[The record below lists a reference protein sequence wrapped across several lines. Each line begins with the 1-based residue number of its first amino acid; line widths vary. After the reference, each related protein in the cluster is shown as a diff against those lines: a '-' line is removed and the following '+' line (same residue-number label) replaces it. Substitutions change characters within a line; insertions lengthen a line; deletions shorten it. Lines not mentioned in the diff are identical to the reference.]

1 MAYENPAQKKFLD
14 FTGLSHFAQKLNDYP
29 DNTVIAS
36 VIDGIQDELDTKV
49 DSSSIGARN
58 GIASLDSM
66 GKVSAS
72 QLPSDILVYVDYSY
86 FPLNGAEDK
95 LYIDETSNIPYYW
108 SGESYVAIGGSIS
121 SITNAQID
129 ALFV

>member
-1 MAYENPAQKKFLD
+1 MAYENPAAKKFLD

-49 DSSSIGARN
+49 DSSIIGARN
-58 GIASLDSM
+58 GIASLDSN
-66 GKVSAS
+66 GKVTES
-72 QLPSDILVYVDYSY
+72 QLPSDILVYSDYSD
-86 FPLNGAEDK
+86 FPLTGAEDK
-95 LYIDETSNIPYYW
+95 LYIDETSNTPYRW
-108 SGESYVAIGGSIS
+108 NGESYSAVGAVVSA
-121 SITNAQID
+121 ITNAQID